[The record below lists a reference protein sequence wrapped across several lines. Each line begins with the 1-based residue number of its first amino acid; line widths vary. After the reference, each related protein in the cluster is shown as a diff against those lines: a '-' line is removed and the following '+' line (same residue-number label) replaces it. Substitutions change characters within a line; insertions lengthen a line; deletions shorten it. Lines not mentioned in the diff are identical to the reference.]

1 MYYTSSFLYDKKTPP
16 AFANQLS
23 NGGYFLRLFTANGTA
38 AKMRSM
44 GHAAALHPPLPPL

>member
-23 NGGYFLRLFTANGTA
+23 IGGYVLRLFTATGTA

-44 GHAAALHPPLPPL
+44 ADSAALHPPLPPL